1 MAQKTM
7 LWARVDKEI
16 RDLVEKLA
24 KAKGISISEYVRGL
38 ILEDLNERAVF
49 TDALKR
55 RKSSKLQKISNG
67 VKHAREAVGAQQQPT
82 HQRLVLSDG
91 SICKG

>member
-38 ILEDLNERAVF
+38 ILEDLDERTVF
-49 TDALKR
+49 TDAIKQ
-55 RKSSKLQKISNG
+55 SSKLQKISNG
-67 VKHAREAVGAQQQPT
+67 VKRA
-82 HQRLVLSDG
+82 
-91 SICKG
+91 